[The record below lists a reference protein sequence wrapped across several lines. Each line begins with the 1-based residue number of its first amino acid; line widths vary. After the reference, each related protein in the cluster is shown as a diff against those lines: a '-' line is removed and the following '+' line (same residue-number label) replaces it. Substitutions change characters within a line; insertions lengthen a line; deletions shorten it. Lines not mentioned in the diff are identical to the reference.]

1 MREGTRKEAA
11 WLCHLCT
18 CHLVNDTHKDFL
30 GRGRAAT
37 AWVVWLLVAF
47 LAKWKKLGER
57 RTFTDPALTSTMAH
71 APRFSVINRSYRGQ
85 WLWAMLWRQKDLG
98 SDLRPA
104 TSHLYAGSR
113 SLPISDAVSSPWGL
127 CEKSIC
133 EAPAEFLEP
142 HRRPSMWPYVLVC
155 SVLQACKHLVLHILY
170 QVEHH
175 LAGKQTPTQWVI
187 IQCSNE

>member
-1 MREGTRKEAA
+1 MYPASQLLIEAVEGSGCEQRLGGRKTWVQILGLPPPICMQAA
-11 WLCHLCT
+11 DH
-18 CHLVNDTHKDFL
+18 FL
-30 GRGRAAT
+30 
-37 AWVVWLLVAF
+37 F
-47 LAKWKKLGER
+47 
-57 RTFTDPALTSTMAH
+57 
-71 APRFSVINRSYRGQ
+71 Q
-85 WLWAMLWRQKDLG
+85 MLF
-98 SDLRPA
+98 P
-104 TSHLYAGSR
+104 
-113 SLPISDAVSSPWGL
+113 LPGD
-127 CEKSIC
+127 CEKSVR